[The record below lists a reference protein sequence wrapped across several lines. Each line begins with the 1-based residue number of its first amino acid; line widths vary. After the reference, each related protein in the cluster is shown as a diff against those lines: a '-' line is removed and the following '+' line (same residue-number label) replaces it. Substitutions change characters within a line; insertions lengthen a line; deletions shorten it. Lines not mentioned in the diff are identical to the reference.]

1 MYMVIGTVSYYG
13 ERNTV
18 KSVLNTY
25 VLNAFSA
32 VYRRLVFVQ
41 CHPTKRSPLGK
52 VPIVSAY
59 GRPQGRLNKK
69 YVISRK

>member
-1 MYMVIGTVSYYG
+1 MVIGTASYYG
-13 ERNTV
+13 ERKTDKKTD
-18 KSVLNTY
+18 KSVLNIH

-41 CHPTKRSPLGK
+41 CHPTKKSPLGK

-59 GRPQGRLNKK
+59 SRPPDCH
-69 YVISRK
+69 IWAI

>member
-1 MYMVIGTVSYYG
+1 M
-13 ERNTV
+13 
-18 KSVLNTY
+18 Y

-32 VYRRLVFVQ
+32 VYRRLVLFVQ
-41 CHPTKRSPLGK
+41 CHPTKRSLLGK
-52 VPIVSAY
+52 VPIVWAY